1 MDAHSPLPPHLRGQ
15 IFHVLHKPSPHHRLA
30 RYVNYLLGA
39 LIVAN
44 AAVVSLETIPSLRD
58 GYRLELQLFEGFSTA
73 IFLIEYLLRLW
84 TCVEQGRFS
93 APISGRLRY
102 AIRPLPLLDLIVVV
116 SYPFPLDLRFLRVA
130 RLFRLVRVF
139 HLSNFEHT
147 LQEIGSGLARRS
159 SLITVAFTSMI
170 ACIYATSA
178 LIYQLEHAAQPAIFT
193 SIPATFWWAIATLTT
208 IGYGDM
214 VPITSAGRICT
225 GLISVFGIGVF
236 ALPMAIVTAV
246 ILESGNS
253 DKPSHHHRCPH
264 CGQRIEA
271 E

>member
-1 MDAHSPLPPHLRGQ
+1 MDAHHPLPTHLRGQ
-15 IFHVLHKPSPHHRLA
+15 VFHILHKPSYHHRLA
-30 RYVNYLLGA
+30 RYVNYLLGG

-44 AAVVSLETIPSLRD
+44 AAAVSLETLPSVRD
-58 GYRLELQLFEGFSTA
+58 SYRLAFQIFEACSTFV
-73 IFLIEYLLRLW
+73 FLIEYLLRVW
-84 TCVEQGRFS
+84 TCVEQGHFS
-93 APISGRLRY
+93 APIRGRLRY

-116 SYPFPLDLRFLRVA
+116 SYPFPIDLRFLRVA
-130 RLFRLVRVF
+130 RLFRLLRVF
-139 HLSNFEHT
+139 RLSDFEHT

-159 SLITVAFTSMI
+159 SLIIVAFTCMVV
-170 ACIYATSA
+170 CIYATSA
-178 LIYQLEHAAQPAIFT
+178 LIYQLEHAAQPTVFT

-214 VPITSAGRICT
+214 VPITPAGRVCT

-246 ILESGNS
+246 ILESGS
-253 DKPSHHHRCPH
+253 SAKPTHPHRCPH
-264 CGQRIEA
+264 CGQRIET